1 MFLEFVCM
9 CICYKP
15 DGLPLPLC
23 NRDYVTTLCFL
34 QRFEPRKAAEAH
46 FIQTNLKVKYVW
58 NLISYAGTKHA
69 SPAMFLPLPPIC
81 CNSTD
86 FLTFSCFSKPNLL
99 HSPLFYKNPASIPDL
114 TAMVDNCHN

>member
-34 QRFEPRKAAEAH
+34 QRFEPRKTAEAH
-46 FIQTNLKVKYVW
+46 FIQTNLKVKRMEFNKLCWDKTCFSCNV
-58 NLISYAGTKHA
+58 SST
-69 SPAMFLPLPPIC
+69 PPIY

-86 FLTFSCFSKPNLL
+86 FFTFSCFSKPNLL